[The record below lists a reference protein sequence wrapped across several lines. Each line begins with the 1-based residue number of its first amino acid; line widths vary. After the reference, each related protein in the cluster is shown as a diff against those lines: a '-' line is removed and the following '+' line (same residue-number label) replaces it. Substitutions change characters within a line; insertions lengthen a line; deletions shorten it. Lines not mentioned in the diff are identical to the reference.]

1 MRKQK
6 YIYTRRI
13 FFSLS
18 SHPLGLLASTYTT
31 GDSLPLSLLSS
42 YSTTLSIHPSNPL
55 DLQCHV
61 GRLVGCQTER
71 FAAPPPR
78 NGEFARVCVSSLEEG
93 CGEKIFDINNQ

>member
-1 MRKQK
+1 MLEE
-6 YIYTRRI
+6 Y
-13 FFSLS
+13 S
-18 SHPLGLLASTYTT
+18 SPSRHILLDFLPRLTPLEIP
-31 GDSLPLSLLSS
+31 LPLSLLSS